1 MSFTISKKNDEINTT
16 LNLNVT
22 NYYKQNDSI
31 LEHQEYKTV
40 HTLLKVKKK
49 REPQNYMKII
59 EKNIFEFI
67 SGNFSK
73 IGQRMTS
80 V

>member
-1 MSFTISKKNDEINTT
+1 MLFTISKTNDEINTN
-16 LNLNVT
+16 LNLNAT

-40 HTLLKVKKK
+40 HKLLKVEN

-59 EKNIFEFI
+59 EKNFFEFI

-73 IGQRMTS
+73 IGQRMTT

>member
-1 MSFTISKKNDEINTT
+1 
-16 LNLNVT
+16 VT
-22 NYYKQNDSI
+22 NYNKQNDGI

-40 HTLLKVKKK
+40 HKLLKVKICK
-49 REPQNYMKII
+49 PQNYMKII
-59 EKNIFEFI
+59 EKNFFEFI
-67 SGNFSK
+67 SGNLSK